1 MIMPK
6 SKERR
11 RRCRS
16 RFFGALLDLRGSSST
31 LFSDIFLIF
40 FLFFHMFFVICSMV
54 FVIFYMV
61 FVIIYMVFVIFYMV
75 YVVFDATR
83 PLSRRARNDAQ
94 NYMAFIWFLSA

>member
-1 MIMPK
+1 
-6 SKERR
+6 
-11 RRCRS
+11 
-16 RFFGALLDLRGSSST
+16 
-31 LFSDIFLIF
+31 
-40 FLFFHMFFVICSMV
+40 MV